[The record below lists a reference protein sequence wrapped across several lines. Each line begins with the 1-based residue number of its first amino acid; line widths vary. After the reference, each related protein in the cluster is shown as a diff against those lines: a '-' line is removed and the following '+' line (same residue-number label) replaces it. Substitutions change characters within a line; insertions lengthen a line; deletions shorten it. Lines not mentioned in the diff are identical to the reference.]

1 MYFST
6 RGAHQNFKQ
15 RLCKMKKIRRYTFL
29 FLLLPVVGYSQKT
42 DSTNKNWAFDA
53 VVLFNFIQDDFF
65 VTPMVNADKNKLHL
79 ESRYNYEDIKTV
91 SFFGGY
97 NFTGGHNIEYR
108 ITPILGVALGNTE
121 GIAPGLKI
129 DLTWGGFRLYS
140 EMEYLININDKTN
153 SFYFN
158 WRDLT
163 YAPKDWLWVGVTGQ
177 RTRMYAN
184 DLDIQRGFVAG
195 LSRKNMYFTGYL
207 LNPFTENTLGI
218 LGFGISF

>member
-1 MYFST
+1 M
-6 RGAHQNFKQ
+6 N
-15 RLCKMKKIRRYTFL
+15 KIRRHTFL
-29 FLLLPVVGYSQKT
+29 LLLLPVVGFSQKT
-42 DSTNKNWAFDA
+42 DSTNNKWEVNTVA
-53 VVLFNFIQDDFF
+53 LFNFIPNYFF
-65 VTPMVNADKNKLHL
+65 VTPIVNIDKNELHL
-79 ESRYNYEDIKTV
+79 ESRYNYEDLKTI

-97 NFTGGHNIEYR
+97 NFTGGNKIKYL
-108 ITPILGVALGNTE
+108 ITPILGMALGNTY

-158 WRDLT
+158 WSELT

-177 RTRMYAN
+177 RTRIYAN

>member
-1 MYFST
+1 MGF
-6 RGAHQNFKQ
+6 
-15 RLCKMKKIRRYTFL
+15 
-29 FLLLPVVGYSQKT
+29 SQKA
-42 DSTNKNWAFDA
+42 DSTNNKWVVNA
-53 VVLFNFIQDDFF
+53 VALFNFIPNYFF
-65 VTPMVNADKNKLHL
+65 VTPIVNVDKNELHL
-79 ESRYNYEDIKTV
+79 ESRYNYEDLRTI

-97 NFTGGHNIEYR
+97 NFTGGNKFQYV

-140 EMEYLININDKTN
+140 EMEYLININDKMN

-158 WRDLT
+158 WSELT
-163 YAPKDWLWVGVTGQ
+163 FAPKDWFWVGVTGQ
-177 RTRMYAN
+177 RTRIYAN
-184 DLDIQRGFVAG
+184 DLDIQRGFLAG
-195 LSRKNMYFTGYL
+195 LSRKNFYFTGYL